1 MKKEEIDLT
10 LPDSEKIYVTAP
22 DSDVRVGM
30 RKLSLQNGESMI
42 LYDTTGAY
50 TDPDIDTSDGLPEIK
65 KGWIEEREKSA
76 DGFRTQL
83 WYAKHGI
90 ITPEMRYA
98 ATRENQG
105 ATGDNA
111 ITAEQVRAD
120 IAAGHAVLPSNRRHP
135 ECEPM
140 IIGSRYLVKINANI
154 GNSALG
160 SDTDEEVQKAL
171 WAVKWGADTVMDLST
186 GKNIHATREAI
197 LRATPVPIGT
207 VPLYQALEK
216 AGGKIENLTWEL
228 FYDTLVEQC
237 EQGVDYF
244 TIHAGL
250 LREHVDLARRRT
262 TGIVSRGGSI
272 MAKWMSLNDSENF
285 AYTHFEEICSL
296 MKRYDVAF
304 SLGDGL
310 RPGSLADAN
319 DAAQFGELDTLGRLQ
334 RIALDNDVQT
344 IIEGPGHVPMHMI
357 KENMTRQIEQCHG
370 APFYTLGPL
379 VSDIG
384 AGYDHI
390 TSAIG
395 GAMIA
400 WMGTAMLC
408 YVTTKEHLSLPDRDD
423 VREGVVTFKLAAHA
437 ADIAKGHPAA
447 ILRDNAMSRA
457 RYDFRWRDQFNLS
470 LDPEKARRFHSE
482 MIKSAGHDNE
492 FCAMCGPDFC
502 AMRITKSIDK

>member
-1 MKKEEIDLT
+1 
-10 LPDSEKIYVTAP
+10 
-22 DSDVRVGM
+22 
-30 RKLSLQNGESMI
+30 
-42 LYDTTGAY
+42 
-50 TDPDIDTSDGLPEIK
+50 
-65 KGWIEEREKSA
+65 
-76 DGFRTQL
+76 
-83 WYAKHGI
+83 
-90 ITPEMRYA
+90 
-98 ATRENQG
+98 
-105 ATGDNA
+105 
-111 ITAEQVRAD
+111 
-120 IAAGHAVLPSNRRHP
+120 
-135 ECEPM
+135 
-140 IIGSRYLVKINANI
+140 
-154 GNSALG
+154 
-160 SDTDEEVQKAL
+160 
-171 WAVKWGADTVMDLST
+171 
-186 GKNIHATREAI
+186 
-197 LRATPVPIGT
+197 
-207 VPLYQALEK
+207 
-216 AGGKIENLTWEL
+216 
-228 FYDTLVEQC
+228 
-237 EQGVDYF
+237 
-244 TIHAGL
+244 
-250 LREHVDLARRRT
+250 
-262 TGIVSRGGSI
+262 

-457 RYDFRWRDQFNLS
+457 RYDFRWRDQFNRS
-470 LDPEKARRFHSE
+470 LDPEKARRYHSE